1 MEEVPLNKHISIT
14 VHTTSITELRTRTW
28 KTFFFTVKL
37 QTESNGC
44 VAVTVRH
51 ITVVQF

>member
-14 VHTTSITELRTRTW
+14 VLTTELRTRTW
-28 KTFFFTVKL
+28 KTFFFTVKI

-44 VAVTVRH
+44 VAVTARH